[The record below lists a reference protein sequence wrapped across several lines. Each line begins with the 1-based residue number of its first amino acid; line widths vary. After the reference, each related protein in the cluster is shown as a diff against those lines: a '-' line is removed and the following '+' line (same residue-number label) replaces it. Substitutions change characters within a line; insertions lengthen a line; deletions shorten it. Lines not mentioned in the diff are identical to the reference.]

1 MKHILFNLW
10 MLAIILISTS
20 GCYTL
25 TRPPLSAI
33 EADSSAAI
41 TYYHEEYNDNRVE
54 NYHFYDPY
62 GYHSYSP
69 YRWHLRYDWFTGNY
83 YYDPYYYDY
92 RYYNR
97 DWYYYNNRYYWYRDG
112 YWYYTPTPGS
122 GSSGN
127 DDSGKTPGRR
137 TLTVPRAIGP
147 SSPSPGSI
155 PAPSANTRMSS
166 GNASPVSSPPPATSS
181 ETKSYSTPKSSSGG
195 SSSSSSDSSKETKTK
210 SSDNRRSSK
219 PKR

>member
-1 MKHILFNLW
+1 MKRILLNLSF
-10 MLAIILISTS
+10 LAALLIFTS

-41 TYYHEEYNDNRVE
+41 TYYHEEYHDNRVE
-54 NYHFYDPY
+54 NYNFYDPY
-62 GYHSYSP
+62 GYYSYSP

-112 YWYYTPTPGS
+112 YWYYVPSAGS
-122 GSSGN
+122 GSSGGN
-127 DDSGKTPGRR
+127 DSDKTPGRR
-137 TLTVPRAIGP
+137 TLSVPRAIGP
-147 SSPSPGSI
+147 SSHSTGSLPPPSENI
-155 PAPSANTRMSS
+155 RVSS
-166 GNASPVSSPPPATSS
+166 GNATPVTSPPPATSG

-195 SSSSSSDSSKETKTK
+195 SSSSSSEKQKETKTEN
-210 SSDNRRSSK
+210 SNNRRSSK
-219 PKR
+219 PRR